1 MAVNPPERLSYL
13 LRWLKQAEE
22 SDIKAPLPTK
32 HELANFATRRAE
44 PMSTQPLRI
53 QLWGDALE
61 TINVMVDTNRFNQG
75 FEAFNQ
81 VFFEPNPAIEA
92 KLAEEERQWRLERS
106 NLESDSTASQSGG
119 KHAADTIPSQPTSA
133 VRDGKQR
140 NLSESSRFSNFGT
153 SNEAGLYDLASVK
166 TEQPVTSAPTTV
178 PGDVEM
184 FGSTRGTVFDF
195 DEDEFT
201 EFDDHEDVVPILGA
215 EVRVRVDEKNRLLV
229 SWSIPDEERAPVNL
243 YRVISFDEPFDYNP
257 SEGEQRVV
265 TDGTLWEDTEAL
277 TTASRYFQIWVNQG
291 NSVSEAVRSQ
301 PRMLREEVYVKPIE
315 HIDLTFDGRQISGQW
330 EPTPGTERV
339 EVYIADATERKLKR
353 QANLLDTGDSHIQG
367 FRQEPEAEGVEYRVI
382 AVRVIKY
389 ENMLTGQISELKS
402 RTSEVKTIFVPAEVE
417 TISIG
422 VQPSMVDET
431 SFDVTWTNPLSGE
444 VRIYRT
450 DEPPADGIQN
460 ETPELKQLDN
470 FGLPVTGWANNLQR
484 GQESCTVEWP
494 EGWFSL
500 FITPV
505 HVVGEQCKVGQ
516 SASYVRVGRIQ
527 NPVLHERVHEQLV
540 TFGWPMEASDVVAY
554 MMPAGLGHTFDLG
567 KKPVAEASIDR
578 NAYEDYGGLRLKM
591 TAPSDLVLVPSRVYG
606 GKQVEGEPTVI
617 FYRGIEK
624 FKYRI
629 DRDYNHNLIL
639 QVASI
644 DRVVTGDL
652 DFTLV
657 YHPNRLPLEPKDG
670 QEVELKK
677 IQGGQL
683 QSAPT
688 LACYYSRLDPVN
700 ADGIA
705 WMIDPRYAHSS
716 QGFLRLFFR
725 DPQPVNESVRALI
738 DPPVEQLGLFEGR
751 GR

>member
-13 LRWLKQAEE
+13 LRWLRQAEE
-22 SDIKAPLPTK
+22 SGLKAPLPTK

-61 TINVMVDTNRFNQG
+61 TINVMADTNRFNQG
-75 FEAFNQ
+75 FTAFNQ
-81 VFFEPNPAIEA
+81 VFFKPNPAIEA
-92 KLAEEERQWRLERS
+92 QLAEEERRWRLERS
-106 NLESDSTASQSGG
+106 KLESDSAAPQSGG
-119 KHAADTIPSQPTSA
+119 KHATGAVSSQSTPEATA
-133 VRDGKQR
+133 GEPRGQRDSTYFGNPGNQGHT
-140 NLSESSRFSNFGT
+140 GT
-153 SNEAGLYDLASVK
+153 SEQAGVNTGQPMMSVH
-166 TEQPVTSAPTTV
+166 TVGPHGAETS
-178 PGDVEM
+178 
-184 FGSTRGTVFDF
+184 GSTRGTVFDF

-201 EFDDHEDVVPILGA
+201 ELDDHEDVVPIRGA
-215 EVRVRVDEKNRLLV
+215 EVRVRLDEENRLSV
-229 SWSIPDEERAPVNL
+229 SWSIPDEEKAPVNL
-243 YRVISFDEPFDYNP
+243 FRVISFDEPFDYDP
-257 SEGEQRVV
+257 AEGEQRVV
-265 TDGTLWEDTEAL
+265 TDGTHWEDTEAL

-291 NSVSEAVRSQ
+291 TSVSEAVRNQ

-367 FRQEPEAEGVEYRVI
+367 FRQEPEAEGVEYHVA

-389 ENMLTGQISELKS
+389 ESMLTGQISELKS
-402 RTSEVKTIFVPAEVE
+402 RPSDVKTIFVPAEVE

-431 SFDVTWTNPLSGE
+431 SFDVSWSNPLSGE

-450 DEPPADGIQN
+450 DEPPADGIQD

-516 SASYVRVGRIQ
+516 SASYVRVGKIE
-527 NPVLHERVHEQLV
+527 NPALHERVHEQLV

-554 MMPAGLGHTFDLG
+554 MMPAGSGHTFDVRN
-567 KKPVAEASIDR
+567 KPIAEASIDR
-578 NAYEDYGGLRLKM
+578 NTYEDYGGLRLKM
-591 TAPSDLVLVPSRVYG
+591 TAPADLVLVPSRVYG
-606 GKQVEGEPTVI
+606 GKQVEGDPTVI

-624 FKYRI
+624 FTYRI
-629 DRDYNHNLIL
+629 ERDHNLNLYL
-639 QVASI
+639 QVASL
-644 DRVVTGDL
+644 DRVVNGDL

-670 QEVELKK
+670 QEVEMQKL
-677 IQGGQL
+677 QWGQV

-688 LACYYSRLDPVN
+688 LACYYTRLDPVN
-700 ADGIA
+700 GDGIA
-705 WMIDPRYAHSS
+705 WMIDPRCAHSG

-725 DPQPVNESVRALI
+725 DPQPTNEPMKALI
-738 DPPVEQLGLFEGR
+738 DPPVEQLSLTGGR
-751 GR
+751 G